1 MSKPLRFGRAVTVML
16 AFALGLRTREF
27 GKSNEVRWSFGDV
40 TKKQISSPKGPLA
53 HPEEQETF
61 NLKVP
66 GSRPGRPTKCERL
79 SHANP
84 FRGAGTQRGEPT
96 RRVLIEKRPLRTS
109 PRRGA
114 AEIMRV
120 TARAMVFRPARRRG
134 SEFKGLSHVT
144 HDVS

>member
-66 GSRPGRPTKCERL
+66 GSRPGRPTFPCISSVSTGQKTFETSFTDLRYL
-79 SHANP
+79 
-84 FRGAGTQRGEPT
+84 
-96 RRVLIEKRPLRTS
+96 LDRPS
-109 PRRGA
+109 GP
-114 AEIMRV
+114 
-120 TARAMVFRPARRRG
+120 P
-134 SEFKGLSHVT
+134 
-144 HDVS
+144 